1 MTQNKSSIRISSSLF
16 IEQTLITVVTLNSQ
30 LSSPWQPWKRADP
43 RCAISLVSSSS
54 LVSSLAPISSA
65 SSCHHALTLTIAFLS
80 HRAATSP
87 PPRLHRASATSLVR
101 VCLDFPCWCVRLCFA
116 QFSLLVVNLI
126 PFNSIGMLSQF
137 KPTTEQKVWAF
148 QKILRAI
155 VVKTEPV
162 IEPVRSL
169 GHWVIGSTG
178 GSLVEPIDPVSFQ
191 VADALDQ
198 PFSDGQFDLVWSMES
213 GEHMPDK
220 AKFVSELA
228 RVAAPGAT
236 IIIVTWCHRDL
247 DPDEESLKP

>member
-116 QFSLLVVNLI
+116 QFSLLVRSSLLGI
-126 PFNSIGMLSQF
+126 PFQSLSLSRSTRSQPLQSQDIRCQIMPAARAF
-137 KPTTEQKVWAF
+137 PLQKLMA
-148 QKILRAI
+148 
-155 VVKTEPV
+155 
-162 IEPVRSL
+162 SL
-169 GHWVIGSTG
+169 Q
-178 GSLVEPIDPVSFQ
+178 EY
-191 VADALDQ
+191 
-198 PFSDGQFDLVWSMES
+198 
-213 GEHMPDK
+213 
-220 AKFVSELA
+220 
-228 RVAAPGAT
+228 
-236 IIIVTWCHRDL
+236 
-247 DPDEESLKP
+247 